1 MSDIYKNPYK
11 SNTKRYNMYRYAFLK
26 RGQTHEKA
34 IEYSECENP
43 DLRKKILGIPAK
55 PRIYSQTYYQP
66 PMPTYPTYD
75 KENIISSDI
84 NYIYY
89 PDKIWSKSRDT
100 YLKVHDN
107 KWIFILDPNADNTGR
122 RTKKCMR
129 YLLTGQK
136 IL

>member
-11 SNTKRYNMYRYAFLK
+11 SDTKEYSFYRYAFLK
-26 RGQTHEKA
+26 RSQTHEKA
-34 IEYSECENP
+34 IEYSDCKNN
-43 DLRKKILGIPAK
+43 DLKKKILGIPAK
-55 PRIYSQTYYQP
+55 PRIHEKAYYEP
-66 PMPTYPTYD
+66 RIPTYPLPD
-75 KENIISSDI
+75 PENIISTDI

-107 KWIFILDPNADNTGR
+107 KWVFILDPNADNTGR
-122 RTKKCMR
+122 TTKKCMR
-129 YLLTGQK
+129 YLLTGPK